1 MNSPPNQS
9 NPNCD
14 RICCYPYRTLPRYL
28 TVRVALFSVTLLG
41 FIFIFIALSQA
52 DYYPHFSGKIKPFRT
67 HPKNLNQTYQTSP
80 HSPMSTHDLELYNTL
95 QDRAKN
101 RTNRYYLNDFEYFRM
116 IVNEFP
122 QTESAAKA
130 GHFGNLMPLLSTLLD
145 PKDVLFI
152 IMGSLKY
159 VHKAMIIKETWLQWS
174 EGNFFIFADVDNAS
188 IPLKT
193 LPQLKNKPS
202 REDAQHRQLIGS
214 QWLINNRSELIK
226 KVKWFVFADDDT
238 WINVP
243 ALLSYLQLFDY
254 RMKLSIGYIWDDIWI
269 TGWSYFSGGAGIV
282 LSQSAF
288 MSVMPAIYTKE
299 CPFKDWNDL
308 TLMHCQKQ
316 KGITKI
322 HSDRFFWNNI
332 PDMNSFHR
340 LMPVYYVSKVTFH
353 YVNDGIV
360 AKRMTCDV
368 AVYWKWPIKGC
379 GNVTRD
385 EMPDLRIS

>member
-1 MNSPPNQS
+1 
-9 NPNCD
+9 
-14 RICCYPYRTLPRYL
+14 
-28 TVRVALFSVTLLG
+28 
-41 FIFIFIALSQA
+41 
-52 DYYPHFSGKIKPFRT
+52 
-67 HPKNLNQTYQTSP
+67 
-80 HSPMSTHDLELYNTL
+80 MSTNDLELYNTL
-95 QDRAKN
+95 QDRAK
-101 RTNRYYLNDFEYFRM
+101 TSSNRYYLNDFEYFRI

-130 GHFGNLMPLLSTLLD
+130 GHFGNLVPLLPTILD

-152 IMGSLKY
+152 VMGSRKY

-174 EGNFFIFADVDNAS
+174 QGNFFIFADVDNAS

-254 RMKLSIGYIWDDIWI
+254 RMKLSIGYIWDN
-269 TGWSYFSGGAGIV
+269 TGVSGWSFLSGGAGIV

-299 CPFKDWNDL
+299 CPFKEANDV
-308 TLMHCQKQ
+308 TLMHCQKK
-316 KGITKI
+316 KGIIKI
-322 HSDRFFWNNI
+322 HSDRFFWNDI
-332 PDMNSFHR
+332 PDMNPFRHI
-340 LMPVYYVSKVTFH
+340 MPIYYVSKVSFH
-353 YVNDGIV
+353 YINDSVI
-360 AKRMTCDV
+360 AKKMTCDV

-379 GNVTRD
+379 NNVTRD
-385 EMPDLRIS
+385 GMS